1 MTENGVLIS
10 LKNVSVFYDGKAVIS
25 GVSRRTFSAARYSV
39 FSAKAAGGKTTLLNI
54 LSGLV
59 SPDEGEITYAGD
71 AAPRCSYVFQ
81 EASLLP
87 NLTALKNLTFAGGE
101 KTYCE
106 KLLARA
112 GLADKENK
120 RPPALS
126 GGEKQRVALMRA
138 FAAPFDL
145 LLADEPFSALD
156 IALRE
161 KIIALFASLLDEK
174 SAAEGAK
181 TAVFVT
187 HSVKEALALADRV
200 AVLRGGK
207 FVKTIRVKDED
218 YEKTRAELIAALTE
232 E

>member
-1 MTENGVLIS
+1 MTGNGVLIS

-25 GVSRRTFSAARYSV
+25 GVSADIFRGEIFCILGESG
-39 FSAKAAGGKTTLLNI
+39 GGKTTLLNI

-59 SPDEGEITYAGD
+59 SPDEGEITYADG

-106 KLLARA
+106 TLLARA

-161 KIIALFASLLDEK
+161 KIIALFASLLEEK
-174 SAAEGAK
+174 SATEGAK

-207 FVKTIRVKDED
+207 FVKTIRVKDEG